1 MREQDKTREELIEEL
16 SLMRLRTA
24 ELEKA
29 NADKKRVEAELL
41 ESREFN
47 RILFAQSPVPLVL
60 IDAVTGEYIDF
71 NDAALQIAGIGESA
85 SPDAF
90 AGKQPFDFAAP
101 AQYDGTDSAIAAR
114 EHIENCLRHGHDA
127 FEWRNQRPSGEFWD
141 AEVHLAL
148 IQDRGKEI
156 ILCSVQNIT
165 ERKQAE
171 QALRESEEKFSAAF
185 RLSPVMLVFSNV
197 ETGRI
202 IEVNEAFLTST
213 GYSMEEAIGKTTR
226 ELHLWVHL
234 AERERLMSII
244 REKGECVGVISQMR
258 CRDGSIRDVRVSS
271 RIIPYFGVSQLL
283 TVVED
288 MTESRQAE
296 EALRHLSIAIEQAA
310 EEVIITDSE
319 GTIQYV
325 NPAFQRI
332 TGYSRMEAI
341 GTLAG
346 GIAHDFNNIL
356 GAIIGYA
363 ELCLEQVRDRPRVFK
378 GMEQVLMAAD
388 RAKELVQQIM
398 TFSRRTEQEI
408 RPTSLVPLVKEVAR
422 FMRAS
427 LPRTIEIRQN
437 LDATSAVV
445 MADLTQM
452 HQVLMNLCTNA
463 GYAMRDTGGVLELDL
478 REVAVTE
485 DDCPPNPTLKAGRYL
500 QLTIADTGQGILPE
514 HLDRIFEPYFTTKE
528 KGEGTGLGLSVVDGI
543 VRKHGGDIRVQSE
556 VGRGTVCHV
565 LLPLVDGRVETAGHT
580 GELELPRGGEMILFV
595 DDEPMLA
602 HVGKLSLEALGYR
615 VVAETDPAAAVET
628 FRRDRDAFDLVIT
641 DKTMPH
647 MTGFDLAREIRGIRG
662 DIPVILCSGFM
673 ESDDMTRQSAHDIS
687 HFITKPIIKHEWAT
701 ALRMVLDGKA
711 GAKG

>member
-258 CRDGSIRDVRVSS
+258 CRDGFDPGAYGFPPGSS
-271 RIIPYFGVSQLL
+271 PIS
-283 TVVED
+283 
-288 MTESRQAE
+288 
-296 EALRHLSIAIEQAA
+296 
-310 EEVIITDSE
+310 
-319 GTIQYV
+319 
-325 NPAFQRI
+325 
-332 TGYSRMEAI
+332 
-341 GTLAG
+341 
-346 GIAHDFNNIL
+346 
-356 GAIIGYA
+356 
-363 ELCLEQVRDRPRVFK
+363 
-378 GMEQVLMAAD
+378 
-388 RAKELVQQIM
+388 
-398 TFSRRTEQEI
+398 
-408 RPTSLVPLVKEVAR
+408 
-422 FMRAS
+422 AS
-427 LPRTIEIRQN
+427 P
-437 LDATSAVV
+437 S
-445 MADLTQM
+445 
-452 HQVLMNLCTNA
+452 
-463 GYAMRDTGGVLELDL
+463 
-478 REVAVTE
+478 
-485 DDCPPNPTLKAGRYL
+485 
-500 QLTIADTGQGILPE
+500 
-514 HLDRIFEPYFTTKE
+514 
-528 KGEGTGLGLSVVDGI
+528 S
-543 VRKHGGDIRVQSE
+543 
-556 VGRGTVCHV
+556 
-565 LLPLVDGRVETAGHT
+565 
-580 GELELPRGGEMILFV
+580 
-595 DDEPMLA
+595 
-602 HVGKLSLEALGYR
+602 
-615 VVAETDPAAAVET
+615 
-628 FRRDRDAFDLVIT
+628 
-641 DKTMPH
+641 
-647 MTGFDLAREIRGIRG
+647 
-662 DIPVILCSGFM
+662 
-673 ESDDMTRQSAHDIS
+673 
-687 HFITKPIIKHEWAT
+687 
-701 ALRMVLDGKA
+701 
-711 GAKG
+711 